1 MNKTQLTSTP
11 FTTEW
16 TPSNGPAELSC
27 PRSNKIFN
35 LPSGKVKDYLLV
47 HYVHGKIVVWI
58 DYSYMLEVIVKL
70 NYSLRSW
77 END

>member
-1 MNKTQLTSTP
+1 MLTQHQHVHVNAT
-11 FTTEW
+11 
-16 TPSNGPAELSC
+16 NGQV
-27 PRSNKIFN
+27 NGTKIFN